1 MEEGEKVLLLPTPKI
16 DPSLSRGQSQ
26 PSSTTPRVPPFH
38 SLLQSPILL
47 RLDIYSNISLG
58 KKMKRNAAV
67 WPDGNPAKARN
78 LLPSRTRALF
88 THLLLLLLRL
98 LLPSVYPLQPLQ
110 FTHLITIFFSY
121 CIHLSIE

>member
-1 MEEGEKVLLLPTPKI
+1 MVEGEKVLLLPAPKI

-58 KKMKRNAAV
+58 QEDEEECRRV
-67 WPDGNPAKARN
+67 ARWESSQSQKSPPISHACTFHA
-78 LLPSRTRALF
+78 PSSSSSSSSS
-88 THLLLLLLRL
+88 LRL
-98 LLPSVYPLQPLQ
+98 PFAAFAVHSSDNNLFFLLYSSLD
-110 FTHLITIFFSY
+110 
-121 CIHLSIE
+121 